1 MNDAWDESLKAYF
14 LRTLPL
20 LCSIILV
27 MMSYMPFNILLP
39 TSIHPAMGVICVY
52 YWMLHRPDVFNLF
65 SVFCLGLVEDLITAA
80 PLGANLFQLLV
91 LYVLISNLLK
101 YFNGK
106 PFEVMWG
113 GFLPAAFLSMF
124 ARWFV
129 VSVYY
134 GQFLP
139 LGMLGFSV
147 LITVAAYPI
156 ISLVNVLVQNKFMAD
171 EV

>member
-1 MNDAWDESLKAYF
+1 MNDSWGDSVRYYM
-14 LRTLPL
+14 LRMLPL
-20 LCSIILV
+20 FFSAV
-27 MMSYMPFNILLP
+27 MLLLSYMPFNVLLP
-39 TSIHPAMGVICVY
+39 TRIHPAVGVICVY

-65 SVFCLGLVEDLITAA
+65 SVFILGFLEDLLSAA
-80 PLGANLFQLLV
+80 PLGSNVFQLLI
-91 LYVLISNLLK
+91 LYVLISNWLK

-106 PFEVMWG
+106 PFEVMWI
-113 GFLPAAFLSMF
+113 GFVPAALVSML
-124 ARWFV
+124 ARWFA

-139 LGMLGFSV
+139 LDMLSFSF

-156 ISLVNVLVQNKFMAD
+156 ISLVNVFVQNKLMAD